1 MSKGKVTVGGIQF
14 AGIPHQKEQN
24 LNTAIRLIREA
35 ADKGAQIVLT
45 PEVVLTG
52 FVGGDTEKSMAETI
66 PGKTTQVLGELA
78 KELDVYILF
87 GLSELIDGE
96 MHNAIAVLDRTGSLL
111 GVMRKVHIN
120 KYETPGNWRN
130 GSEFP
135 VWNFETKTGSFC
147 GGVMI
152 CYDREMPESARLL
165 MLKGADVIFNP
176 LACGCPTEDIHRC
189 LLRTRAFE
197 NALYI
202 LMVNHAAPSQ
212 NGHSMAFGFDGTILN
227 ELGAGE
233 GVLLCDFDF
242 DSLTVARQEGIFGK
256 HHRRPELYG
265 LLCDKEGQIHP
276 DNANLPPA

>member
-1 MSKGKVTVGGIQF
+1 
-14 AGIPHQKEQN
+14 
-24 LNTAIRLIREA
+24 
-35 ADKGAQIVLT
+35 
-45 PEVVLTG
+45 
-52 FVGGDTEKSMAETI
+52 
-66 PGKTTQVLGELA
+66 
-78 KELDVYILF
+78 
-87 GLSELIDGE
+87 
-96 MHNAIAVLDRTGSLL
+96 
-111 GVMRKVHIN
+111 
-120 KYETPGNWRN
+120 
-130 GSEFP
+130 
-135 VWNFETKTGSFC
+135 
-147 GGVMI
+147 
-152 CYDREMPESARLL
+152 

-227 ELGAGE
+227 ELGEDE
-233 GVLLCDFDF
+233 GILLCDFDF
-242 DSLTVARQEGIFGK
+242 DSLTAARPEGIYGK